1 MFDWIVNFPLQVIIG
16 YDMPYKSFRRAALL
30 LAAVLLISTAGHA
43 DDSYLFTSFRG
54 NGEDGLHLALSTN
67 GYYWQA
73 LKNDGSFLKP
83 EVGAKIMRD
92 PCLATG
98 PEGTFHMVWTCGW
111 TTEKG
116 KIIGYAESKD
126 LQHWS
131 DQRAIEL
138 MQNEPKTRNMW
149 APEIFYERVAQR
161 WLIYWSSTIPGRYRD
176 GDNSGD
182 NGYNHRAYYATTTNF
197 QQISESRLF
206 YDPGFNMIDG
216 TIFQDHDQFY
226 FFFKDERKQP
236 LKKNLRYAT
245 AASPEG
251 PYSQPSEPFTGA
263 WVEGPS
269 AIKIGNEY
277 LVYFDHY
284 AKPQYY
290 GALRSKDLKTWED
303 CSKEMSFPKGQR
315 HGTVLRISKKVAEEL
330 MAN

>member
-1 MFDWIVNFPLQVIIG
+1 VVTKW
-16 YDMPYKSFRRAALL
+16 SFCDD
-30 LAAVLLISTAGHA
+30 IHGGHWKR
-43 DDSYLFTSFRG
+43 TPQ
-54 NGEDGLHLALSTN
+54 E
-67 GYYWQA
+67 
-73 LKNDGSFLKP
+73 
-83 EVGAKIMRD
+83 RD

-138 MQNEPKTRNMW
+138 MQNEPKTRNIW

-216 TIFQDHDQFY
+216 SIFQAGGQFY

-236 LKKNLRYAT
+236 LKKNLRYALREALVLRRT
-245 AASPEG
+245 SLEGFENVGRLLEGNAVPERAAARDSVADFEGDCGRIEEELKVDVRFIAPEG
-251 PYSQPSEPFTGA
+251 C
-263 WVEGPS
+263 
-269 AIKIGNEY
+269 KIANQVGN
-277 LVYFDHY
+277 
-284 AKPQYY
+284 
-290 GALRSKDLKTWED
+290 LRHW
-303 CSKEMSFPKGQR
+303 
-315 HGTVLRISKKVAEEL
+315 
-330 MAN
+330 